1 LLDSIENISISRGLE
16 NVQGSERN
24 FVIWWNCGINVRV
37 VGARYFEGV
46 LFGVKSANKSSRC
59 YYIVKADGTRGFHRL

>member
-1 LLDSIENISISRGLE
+1 MQD
-16 NVQGSERN
+16 SERN

-46 LFGVKSANKSSRC
+46 LFGVKSDNKLSRC
-59 YYIVKADGTRGFHRL
+59 YYIVKADGTRGFHLL